1 MSEPAAVPQPEPGK
15 YEWREPRDMN
25 CDVLALV
32 ACGVLGDRDGAVT
45 ILASLDDQQTTAA
58 CWAVVL
64 WLAGELGQ
72 QFEDPAGEVRR
83 LAGGRAR
90 GRGEVA

>member
-1 MSEPAAVPQPEPGK
+1 MSEPADTPQPEPAK

-32 ACGVLGDRDGAVT
+32 ACGVLGDFDGAVAVF
-45 ILASLDDQQTTAA
+45 ASLDDEQTVAV
-58 CWAVVL
+58 CWALVR
-64 WLAGELGQ
+64 WFAGELGQ
-72 QFEDPAGEVRR
+72 SLADPVSELER
-83 LAGGRAR
+83 LGLVLGR